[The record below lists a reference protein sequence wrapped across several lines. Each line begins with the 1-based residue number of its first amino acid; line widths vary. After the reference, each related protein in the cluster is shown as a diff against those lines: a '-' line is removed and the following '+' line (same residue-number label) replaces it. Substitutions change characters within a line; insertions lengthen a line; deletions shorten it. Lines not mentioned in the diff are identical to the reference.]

1 MVENNSLM
9 PKNYTIIT
17 HVPLKVSKVLILRVL
32 LTSLVDVNFTIV
44 SVMNG

>member
-1 MVENNSLM
+1 MVEINSLM
-9 PKNYTIIT
+9 PKNYTIII
-17 HVPLKVSKVLILRVL
+17 PLKVTKVLILRVS